1 MKVELERHGGE
12 YFFSTVSQNSL
23 SEAAN
28 LCYYFDDDPDAVDW
42 SWSNS
47 LLPRLFSS
55 VWF

>member
-12 YFFSTVSQNSL
+12 YLFSTVSQNSL

-28 LCYYFDDDPDAVDW
+28 LCYYFDDDTDAVDW

-47 LLPRLFSS
+47 LLPRLFSN